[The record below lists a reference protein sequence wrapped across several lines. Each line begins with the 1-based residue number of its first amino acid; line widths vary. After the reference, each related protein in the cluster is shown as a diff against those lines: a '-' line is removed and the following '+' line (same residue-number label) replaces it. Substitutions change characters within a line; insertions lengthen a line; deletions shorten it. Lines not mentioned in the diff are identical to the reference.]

1 MQESGTRLFMHYLCA
16 IKINKLK
23 ILTIMAHNIYNLIIL
38 DRSGSMSSIRNEAVS
53 GVNETLGTIRA
64 FAKKHPDST
73 QYVSLVAFCDC
84 GKDYLYDNINV
95 LQAENLSAD
104 DYSPCCCTPLYDT
117 IGEAC
122 TRLHNIVKGDK
133 GANVSVT
140 IITDGYENSSREWR
154 GPAVK
159 SLIEMYRREGWL
171 FAYIGADHDVEK
183 VAMTLS
189 INNTLKFE
197 KSTEGTRNMFKHQ
210 NSCRTAWMEDAAEC
224 QMAPSANEGFFRKK

>member
-1 MQESGTRLFMHYLCA
+1 
-16 IKINKLK
+16 
-23 ILTIMAHNIYNLIIL
+23 MAHNIYNLIIL

-64 FAKKHPDST
+64 FAKKNPDSK

-84 GKDYLYDNINV
+84 GKDYLYDNVDV
-95 LQAENLSAD
+95 LEAENLSLES
-104 DYSPCCCTPLYDT
+104 YQPCCCTPLYDT

-122 TRLHNIVKGDK
+122 TRMHNIVKGDK

-140 IITDGYENSSREWR
+140 IITDGYENSSKEWS
-154 GPAVK
+154 GASVK
-159 SLIEMYRREGWL
+159 SLIELYRREGWL

-197 KSTEGTRNMFKHQ
+197 KTVEGTRRMFDRQ
-210 NSCRTAWMEDAAEC
+210 NKSRSVWMDKASCC
-224 QMAPSANEGFFRKK
+224 SMAPESNEGFFEK